1 MYHDVHYIITYTKDL
16 VEKNKMADDTIK
28 ELWESLSNF
37 VNDSLFSFF
46 FCFMIKRYNAAV
58 VRNKF
63 RISFLF

>member
-1 MYHDVHYIITYTKDL
+1 MYHDVHYIITYTNDL
-16 VEKNKMADDTIK
+16 VEENKMADDTMK

-46 FCFMIKRYNAAV
+46 WLYDKRYNATV
-58 VRNKF
+58 VTNNF

>member
-46 FCFMIKRYNAAV
+46 FV
-58 VRNKF
+58 
-63 RISFLF
+63 L